1 MHCDESPPGYYD
13 RESRNRF
20 ECGIASES
28 SQAGPIERL
37 DGISATIAAQMSDSE
52 NHSDATLDAQGLIC
66 PEPLMLVRNR
76 VREMHS
82 GETLFV
88 QATDPSTGRDFTNFC
103 RFMGHELVGERQQ
116 GEVFEFWI
124 RKG

>member
-1 MHCDESPPGYYD
+1 M
-13 RESRNRF
+13 
-20 ECGIASES
+20 SEP
-28 SQAGPIERL
+28 QI
-37 DGISATIAAQMSDSE
+37 QSDDS
-52 NHSDATLDAQGLIC
+52 LDARGLVC

-82 GETLFV
+82 GAVLHI

-103 RFMGHELVGERQQ
+103 RFMGHELLHDEQR
-116 GEVFEFWI
+116 EDVFHFWI